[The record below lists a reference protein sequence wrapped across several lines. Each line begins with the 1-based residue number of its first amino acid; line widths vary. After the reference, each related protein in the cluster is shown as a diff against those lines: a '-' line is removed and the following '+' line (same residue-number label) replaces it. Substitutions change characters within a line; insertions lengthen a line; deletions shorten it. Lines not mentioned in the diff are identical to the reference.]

1 MNVYMKYLIKECY
14 EEDYDPVY
22 AETWLDNY
30 CFEYTFV
37 EWYFLYRVKMRL
49 CVPCYKHTSDRLM
62 VGWVNKIDSL
72 IYKPTNPQ
80 K

>member
-37 EWYFLYRVKMRL
+37 EWYFF
-49 CVPCYKHTSDRLM
+49 S
-62 VGWVNKIDSL
+62 IS
-72 IYKPTNPQ
+72 
-80 K
+80 

>member
-37 EWYFLYRVKMRL
+37 EWYFL
-49 CVPCYKHTSDRLM
+49 HTSDRLM